1 MSTTLRKLSV
11 LFVLIGGVT
20 LYAAANKSKPS
31 VATLPP
37 VVVKTFPVAGAMHVD
52 ATKTKE
58 IRVTFSKDMLD
69 KNMSW
74 VQLSSESYPKVTG
87 DIHFDVDN
95 RTCIAPV
102 ELEPG
107 HAYAIWFNNNKYQNF
122 KDRDEHSSVP
132 YLLVFE
138 TEPK

>member
-1 MSTTLRKLSV
+1 MYTNLRKMSV

-20 LYAAANKSKPS
+20 LYAAASKSKPC

-37 VVVKTFPVAGAMHVD
+37 VVVKTFPVSGDLHVD
-52 ATKTKE
+52 AAKTKE
-58 IRVTFSKDMLD
+58 IRITFSKDMLD

-74 VQLSSESYPKVTG
+74 VQLSSETYPKVTG
-87 DIHFDVDN
+87 GIHFDVDH

-102 ELEPG
+102 DLEPG
-107 HAYAIWFNNNKYQNF
+107 HTYAIWFNNNKYQNF
-122 KDRDEHSSVP
+122 KDRDERSAVP